1 MSESE
6 TVVELVRF
14 TATGLE
20 TVEAATRRYAEHAKA
35 ARERTRVLADLIG
48 SGTFGRYADQLD
60 RAARSQE
67 RLTAA
72 ARNAVTA
79 RALAS
84 GELTRHAS
92 VMAMHGRVAEQLRT
106 RALARRVADPALVRE
121 VARAEAEKAEQENL
135 RGGLRNGVYAA
146 RLDSGELTRQTAAA
160 RQLNHEYDLMRQRA
174 GNQVLAKDLASGTIA
189 RRAAETAQLRRET
202 EELEKRARLTSLAAE
217 HGRFGAVLRENAGQI
232 QTLKTA
238 ALVGYGAIAGSV
250 LGLVRAGL
258 QGTVEGY
265 RLEYAWTRL
274 GRQAA
279 GVAVPAVDKVSN
291 TVGALAGKF
300 ERLSSSQQDTIL
312 NLGLL
317 ALAAGPV
324 VGMARALAAVGGAA
338 VGLGRGAAA
347 VLGLRAAPAAG
358 GGLAAAMRTAPGAAA
373 LAGAEAAGAVAGVAP
388 PAGPGFLAGNPLLAG
403 GLLLGGGALANQAG
417 GGGLGGA
424 VAAGGAAYG
433 FSGGGGL
440 RGAGRV
446 GLPLLVGSAL
456 ADSFT
461 ERYYSM
467 LRARGENKLFA
478 GIGTLGGGLL
488 NTLTF
493 GSFADRLRETGQLP
507 GPEAGKHRDVSPL
520 QVGLDELGGGHQRI
534 QEEVLKVTSAAAQEQ
549 RDREVVDQLR
559 EINKKL
565 EAQAERDIRA
575 RDMGHGFFR
584 GGKQ

>member
-1 MSESE
+1 
-6 TVVELVRF
+6 
-14 TATGLE
+14 
-20 TVEAATRRYAEHAKA
+20 
-35 ARERTRVLADLIG
+35 
-48 SGTFGRYADQLD
+48 YADQLD

-106 RALARRVADPALVRE
+106 RALARRVVDPALVRE

-317 ALAAGPV
+317 ALAAG
-324 VGMARALAAVGGAA
+324 
-338 VGLGRGAAA
+338 
-347 VLGLRAAPAAG
+347 

-488 NTLTF
+488 NTLT
-493 GSFADRLRETGQLP
+493 
-507 GPEAGKHRDVSPL
+507 
-520 QVGLDELGGGHQRI
+520 
-534 QEEVLKVTSAAAQEQ
+534 
-549 RDREVVDQLR
+549 
-559 EINKKL
+559 
-565 EAQAERDIRA
+565 
-575 RDMGHGFFR
+575 
-584 GGKQ
+584 